1 MRRLLLAAALLFG
14 ASQAQAGF
22 SDNQI
27 QFTYG
32 PAFKEPGVANGANI
46 DKVVVT
52 LQHFDAWQY
61 GTNFINIDA
70 LFSNGRNPSSGS
82 TGGATEVYAL
92 YRGNLSGNAIFGDKK
107 FSFGP
112 VKDLRFELGFDFN
125 TKNDA
130 FAPAKKL
137 VVAGPN
143 IAFDVPGFLNLGLH
157 VAHEWNHNGLTSPAR
172 SDVNFDAT
180 FEAELTWMQ
189 PLTFTGLPLKFDGF
203 LNVVAPKG
211 KDGFG
216 AQTVTEVLTQ
226 PRLVLDA
233 GDLLFKKANFLDFYV
248 GYQYWLNKFGNNHN
262 NVVGSFAQTVFVGTA
277 IHF

>member
-14 ASQAQAGF
+14 ASHAQAGF
-22 SDNQI
+22 SDNQV

-32 PAFKEPGVANGANI
+32 PGYKEPGVAKGANI
-46 DKVVVT
+46 DKVIVT

-61 GTNFINIDA
+61 GTNFINVDA

-112 VKDLRFELGFDFN
+112 IKDVRLEIGFDFN

-157 VAHEWNHNGLTSPAR
+157 VAHEWNHNGLTSLAR

-180 FEAELTWMQ
+180 FEAELSWMH
-189 PLTFTGLPLKFDGF
+189 PLTFTGLPLRFDGF

-216 AQTVTEVLTQ
+216 AQTATEVLTQ

-233 GDLLFKKANFLDFYV
+233 GDLFFKKANFLDLYV

-262 NVVGSFAQTVFVGTA
+262 NVVGSLAQTVFVGTA